1 MAFKMKGYSPFT
13 KSPLKQVPLGYSGST
28 QQKLNRQAMSE
39 AGDKQFQQM
48 EIEKAKHKAYLEAK
62 KKKGY
67 SAFTKTDPPKKKE
80 TSLERAKRGLGL
92 TKEQLI
98 EERRKQREALKKY
111 EEKYG

>member
-1 MAFKMKGYSPFT
+1 MAFKM
-13 KSPLKQVPLGYSGST
+13 
-28 QQKLNRQAMSE
+28 
-39 AGDKQFQQM
+39 
-48 EIEKAKHKAYLEAK
+48 
-62 KKKGY
+62 KGY
-67 SAFTKTDPPKKKE
+67 SAFTKTDPPKTKKKE